1 MESECKVTQ
10 GDNVMTAKKTK
21 HQQILEYVRQAILG
35 GTYKAGD
42 RLPTDGQLMRQFSTS
57 RPTVARA
64 MRDLEMEG
72 YLERRAGSGSF
83 VRVPA
88 QTKPSLIGI
97 LTPEIGEH
105 ELFQP
110 ICSEIALQCQKHNL
124 SLLWADSSSGNGD
137 GVIDHE
143 KNAYDLCQRY
153 ISLGVAGVFFTPVEF
168 SEKMLSAN
176 REIADQ
182 LDSNGISVVL
192 LDRDIE
198 RLPKRSRFDLVGID
212 NFRCGYM
219 QADHMLGLGCK
230 RIAYVS
236 RAVSAPTIAL
246 RIAGFRHAMQSNEI
260 PAAETLEFCGDLG
273 SPAFIDSIIK
283 AKPEAVICANDTT
296 AMMLMRSLLQRGVR
310 IPEDLRMIGIDDVKI
325 ASMAMVPLTSI
336 RQHCRALGS
345 AAVNTMIRR
354 IENRKMCA
362 HDIQVDVELVIR
374 ESCGAS
380 VAEKK

>member
-1 MESECKVTQ
+1 
-10 GDNVMTAKKTK
+10 MTTKKTK
-21 HQQILEYVRQAILG
+21 HQRILEFVRQAILG

-88 QTKPSLIGI
+88 QSKPSLIGI
-97 LTPEIGEH
+97 LTPEVGEH

-124 SLLWADSSSGNGD
+124 SLLWADSAVNGD
-137 GVIDHE
+137 GEIDHE

-153 ISLGVAGVFFTPVEF
+153 IKLGVAGVFFAPVEF
-168 SEKMLSAN
+168 SEKMLVAN
-176 REIADQ
+176 REIAEQ

-212 NFRCGYM
+212 NFRAGHM
-219 QADHMLGLGCK
+219 QAEHMLSLGCK
-230 RIAYVS
+230 RISYVS
-236 RAVSAPTIAL
+236 REISAPTIDL
-246 RIAGFRHAMQSNEI
+246 RIAGFRNAMESKGI
-260 PAAETLEFCGDLG
+260 STDDTLEFCGDLE
-273 SPAFIDSIIK
+273 SQTFIDTIVS
-283 AKPEAVICANDTT
+283 AKPDAVICANDTT
-296 AMMLMRSLLQRGVR
+296 AMMLMRSLIQRGIK

-336 RQHCRALGS
+336 HQPCRAIGS
-345 AAVNTMIRR
+345 AAVNTMVRR

-362 HDIQVDVELVIR
+362 HDIQVDVELIVR

-380 VAEKK
+380 KSS

>member
-1 MESECKVTQ
+1 
-10 GDNVMTAKKTK
+10 MTAKKTK
-21 HQQILEYVRQAILG
+21 HQQILEYVRQSIIG

-97 LTPEIGEH
+97 LTPEVGEH

-124 SLLWADSSSGNGD
+124 SLLWADSSGNGS
-137 GVIDHE
+137 GTTDHE
-143 KNAYDLCQRY
+143 RNAKELCERY

-168 SEKMLSAN
+168 SETMLVAN
-176 REIADQ
+176 REIAEQ
-182 LDSNGISVVL
+182 LDANGISVVL

-212 NFRCGYM
+212 NFRAGYM
-219 QADHMLGLGCK
+219 QADHMLNLGCK
-230 RIAYVS
+230 KIAYIS
-236 RAVSAPTIAL
+236 REISASTIDL
-246 RIAGFRHAMQSNEI
+246 RIAGFRHAMTSHGSKNSDI
-260 PAAETLEFCGDLG
+260 IEFCGDLD
-273 SPAFIDSIIK
+273 SKTFVDSIV
-283 AKPEAVICANDTT
+283 AAAPEAVICANDTT
-296 AMMLMRSLLQRGVR
+296 AMMLMRAFLQRGVKV
-310 IPEDLRMIGIDDVKI
+310 PDNVRMIGIDDVKI

-336 RQHCRALGS
+336 HQPCRAIGS
-345 AAVNTMIRR
+345 AAVNTMVRR

-362 HDIQVDVELVIR
+362 HDIQVDVNLVVR

-380 VAEKK
+380 KTS

>member
-1 MESECKVTQ
+1 
-10 GDNVMTAKKTK
+10 MTAKKTK
-21 HQQILEYVRQAILG
+21 HQQILEFVRQAILG
-35 GTYKAGD
+35 GSYNAGD

-97 LTPEIGEH
+97 LTPEVGEH

-124 SLLWADSSSGNGD
+124 SLLWADSATNGSEE
-137 GVIDHE
+137 IDHE
-143 KNAYDLCQRY
+143 RNAYDLCQRY

-168 SEKMLSAN
+168 SEKMLVAN
-176 REIADQ
+176 REIAER
-182 LDSNGISVVL
+182 LDASGISVVL
-192 LDRDIE
+192 IDRDIE

-212 NFRCGYM
+212 NFRAGFM
-219 QADHMLGLGCK
+219 QADHMLNQGCK
-230 RIAYVS
+230 KIAYVS
-236 RAVSAPTIAL
+236 REVSAPTIDL
-246 RIAGFRHAMQSNEI
+246 RIAGFRQATASQGLKLDDSI
-260 PAAETLEFCGDLG
+260 EFCGDL
-273 SPAFIDSIIK
+273 SDKKFVDSII
-283 AKPEAVICANDTT
+283 AYSPDAIVCANDTT
-296 AMMLMRSLLQRGVR
+296 AMMLMRSLLQKGIK
-310 IPEDLRMIGIDDVKI
+310 IPGDVRMIGIDDVKI

-336 RQHCRALGS
+336 HQPCRAIGG
-345 AAVNTMIRR
+345 AAVNTMVRR

-374 ESCGAS
+374 DSCGAS
-380 VAEKK
+380 PSSS

>member
-1 MESECKVTQ
+1 
-10 GDNVMTAKKTK
+10 MTAKKTK
-21 HQQILEYVRQAILG
+21 HQQILEYVRQSILG

-97 LTPEIGEH
+97 LTPEIGQH

-124 SLLWADSSSGNGD
+124 SLLWADSSGNGD
-137 GVIDHE
+137 GTIDHE
-143 KNAYDLCQRY
+143 RNAYDLCQRY
-153 ISLGVAGVFFTPVEF
+153 ISLGVAGVFFAPVEF
-168 SEKMLSAN
+168 SEKMLDAN
-176 REIADQ
+176 REIAEQ

-212 NFRCGYM
+212 NFRAGYM

-230 RIAYVS
+230 KIGYVS
-236 RAVSAPTIAL
+236 REVSASTIDL
-246 RIAGFRHAMQSNEI
+246 RIAGFKNAMESKGISRED
-260 PAAETLEFCGDLG
+260 TLDFCGDLEDP
-273 SPAFIDSIIK
+273 SFIDSIIS
-283 AKPEAVICANDTT
+283 ATPEALICANDTT
-296 AMMLMRSLLQRGVR
+296 AMMLMNSLIQRGVK
-310 IPEDLRMIGIDDVKI
+310 IPDDLRMIGIDDVKI

-336 RQHCRALGS
+336 HQPCRAIGS
-345 AAVNTMIRR
+345 AAVNTMVRR

-362 HDIQVDVELVIR
+362 HDVHVDVELVVR
-374 ESCGAS
+374 ESCGANRLQP
-380 VAEKK
+380 EN

>member
-1 MESECKVTQ
+1 
-10 GDNVMTAKKTK
+10 MTAKKTK
-21 HQQILEYVRQAILG
+21 HQQILGYVRQAILS

-42 RLPTDGQLMRQFSTS
+42 RLPTDGQLMRQFNTS

-137 GVIDHE
+137 TAIDHE
-143 KNAYDLCQRY
+143 KNAYELCQRY
-153 ISLGVAGVFFTPVEF
+153 IKLGVAGVFFTPVEF
-168 SEKMLSAN
+168 SEKMLVAN
-176 REIADQ
+176 REIAEQ
-182 LDSNGISVVL
+182 LDANGISVVL

-198 RLPKRSRFDLVGID
+198 RLPKRSRFDLVGVD

-219 QADHMLGLGCK
+219 QADHLLKLGCK
-230 RIAYVS
+230 RIGYAS
-236 RAVSAPTIAL
+236 RAVSAPTIAA
-246 RIAGFRHAMQSNEI
+246 RIAGFRHAMLSAGVQHSEN
-260 PAAETLEFCGDLG
+260 LEFCGNLHDPTL
-273 SPAFIDSIIK
+273 IDSIAK
-283 AKPEAVICANDTT
+283 AKLDGLICANDT
-296 AMMLMRSLLQRGVR
+296 AAIMIMRGLIQRGVR

-336 RQHCRALGS
+336 RQPCRAIGS

-362 HDIQVDVELVIR
+362 HDIHVDVELVVR
-374 ESCGAS
+374 ESCGS
-380 VAEKK
+380 IKES

>member
-1 MESECKVTQ
+1 
-10 GDNVMTAKKTK
+10 MTAKKTK

-35 GTYKAGD
+35 GKYSAGD

-97 LTPEIGEH
+97 LMPEVGEH

-124 SLLWADSSSGNGD
+124 SLLWADSSGNGSKS
-137 GVIDHE
+137 GHLIDHE
-143 KNAYDLCQRY
+143 KESYELCQRY
-153 ISLGVAGVFFTPVEF
+153 ISLGVAGVFFAPVEF
-168 SEKMLSAN
+168 SEKMLVAN
-176 REIADQ
+176 REIAER
-182 LDSNGISVVL
+182 LDESGISVVL

-212 NFRCGYM
+212 NFRAGYL
-219 QADHMLGLGCK
+219 QADHMLNLGCK

-236 RAVSAPTIAL
+236 REVSAPTIDL
-246 RIAGFRHAMQSNEI
+246 RIAGYRHALQSKGLTAGES
-260 PAAETLEFCGDLG
+260 LELCGDMEDEEFVDQVI
-273 SPAFIDSIIK
+273 AHQ
-283 AKPEAVICANDTT
+283 PEAIVCANDTT
-296 AMMLMRSLLQRGVR
+296 AVMLMRSLTQKGIK
-310 IPEDLRMIGIDDVKI
+310 IPEDVRLIGIDDVKL
-325 ASMAMVPLTSI
+325 ASMAMIPLTSVK
-336 RQHCRALGS
+336 QPCRAIGG

-362 HDIQVDVELVIR
+362 HDIQVDVELIVR
-374 ESCGAS
+374 DSCGSSSQSTSSPARPN
-380 VAEKK
+380 A

>member
-1 MESECKVTQ
+1 
-10 GDNVMTAKKTK
+10 MTAKKTK

-35 GTYKAGD
+35 GTYHAGD

-97 LTPEIGEH
+97 LMPEVGEH

-124 SLLWADSSSGNGD
+124 SLLWADSSGNGEAPE
-137 GVIDHE
+137 GAVDHE
-143 KNAYDLCQRY
+143 NEAYELCQRY
-153 ISLGVAGVFFTPVEF
+153 ISLGVAGVFFAPVEF
-168 SEKMLSAN
+168 SEKMLVAN
-176 REIADQ
+176 REIAER
-182 LDSNGISVVL
+182 LDANGISVVL

-212 NFRCGYM
+212 NFRAGCLQTDYM
-219 QADHMLGLGCK
+219 LNLGCK
-230 RIAYVS
+230 KIAYVS
-236 RAVSAPTIAL
+236 REVSAPTIDL
-246 RIAGFRHAMQSNEI
+246 RIAGYRHAMASRGLTHDVDL
-260 PAAETLEFCGDLG
+260 ALCGDLEDDN
-273 SPAFIDSIIK
+273 FISSIISH
-283 AKPEAVICANDTT
+283 APEAIVCANDTT
-296 AMMLMRSLLQRGVR
+296 AVMLMRSLTQKGVKVPDDVR
-310 IPEDLRMIGIDDVKI
+310 LIGIDDVKI
-325 ASMAMVPLTSI
+325 ASMAMIPLTSVK
-336 RQHCRALGS
+336 QPCRAIGS

-362 HDIQVDVELVIR
+362 HDIHVDVELVVR
-374 ESCGAS
+374 NSCGTAN
-380 VAEKK
+380 

>member
-1 MESECKVTQ
+1 
-10 GDNVMTAKKTK
+10 MTAKKTK

-35 GTYKAGD
+35 GSYSAGD

-97 LTPEIGEH
+97 LTPEVGEH

-124 SLLWADSSSGNGD
+124 SLLWADSAGNGNGD
-137 GVIDHE
+137 EELDHE

-168 SEKMLSAN
+168 SEKMVVAN
-176 REIADQ
+176 REIAER
-182 LDSNGISVVL
+182 LDANGISVVL

-212 NFRCGYM
+212 NFRAGYM
-219 QADHMLGLGCK
+219 QTDHMLNLGCK
-230 RIAYVS
+230 KIAYVS
-236 RAVSAPTIAL
+236 REVSAPTIDL
-246 RIAGFRHAMQSNEI
+246 RIAGYRRAIASRGLNGGDSI
-260 PAAETLEFCGDLG
+260 EFCGDL
-273 SPAFIDSIIK
+273 SDEKFVDSIAANSPDAI
-283 AKPEAVICANDTT
+283 VCANDTT
-296 AMMLMRSLLQRGVR
+296 AMMLMRSLLQRGIK
-310 IPEDLRMIGIDDVKI
+310 IPADIRMIGIDDVKI

-336 RQHCRALGS
+336 HQPCRAIGS
-345 AAVNTMIRR
+345 AAVNTMVRR

-362 HDIQVDVELVIR
+362 HDIHVDIEVVVR
-374 ESCGAS
+374 ESCGT
-380 VAEKK
+380 VPVR

>member
-1 MESECKVTQ
+1 
-10 GDNVMTAKKTK
+10 MTAKKTK
-21 HQQILEYVRQAILG
+21 HQQILEYVRQSILG
-35 GTYKAGD
+35 GTYTAGD

-88 QTKPSLIGI
+88 QNKPSLIGL
-97 LTPEIGEH
+97 LTPEVGHH

-124 SLLWADSSSGNGD
+124 SLLWADSSGNG
-137 GVIDHE
+137 GGEIDHE

-153 ISLGVAGVFFTPVEF
+153 ISLGVAGVFFAPVEF
-168 SEKMLSAN
+168 SEKMLVAN
-176 REIADQ
+176 REIAEQ

-212 NFRCGYM
+212 NFRVGNM
-219 QADHMLGLGCK
+219 QADHMLSLGCK

-236 RAVSAPTIAL
+236 REVSASTIDL
-246 RIAGFRHAMQSNEI
+246 RIAGFRYAMESKRISREN
-260 PAAETLEFCGDLG
+260 TFEFCGNF
-273 SPAFIDSIIK
+273 ADSKFVDEIVE
-283 AKPEAVICANDTT
+283 AKLDAIVCSNDTA
-296 AMMLMRSLLQRGVR
+296 AMTLMRSLLQRGIQ
-310 IPEDLRMIGIDDVKI
+310 IPQDIRMIGVDDVKI

-336 RQHCRALGS
+336 HQPCRAIGG
-345 AAVNTMIRR
+345 AAVNTMVRR

-374 ESCGAS
+374 ESCGSANS
-380 VAEKK
+380 N

>member
-1 MESECKVTQ
+1 
-10 GDNVMTAKKTK
+10 MTAKKTK
-21 HQQILEYVRQAILG
+21 HQQILEFVRQAILG
-35 GTYKAGD
+35 GDYLAGD

-97 LTPEIGEH
+97 LTPEVGEH

-124 SLLWADSSSGNGD
+124 SLLWADSAGNGH
-137 GVIDHE
+137 GAIDHE

-168 SEKMLSAN
+168 SEKMLVAN
-176 REIADQ
+176 REIAER
-182 LDSNGISVVL
+182 LDANGISVVL
-192 LDRDIE
+192 IDRDIE

-212 NFRCGYM
+212 NFRAGYL
-219 QADHMLGLGCK
+219 QADHMLNLGCK
-230 RIAYVS
+230 KIAYVS
-236 RAVSAPTIAL
+236 REVSAPTIDL
-246 RIAGFRHAMQSNEI
+246 RIAGYRQATTSRGI
-260 PAAETLEFCGDLG
+260 KPSDSVEFCGDLTDNK
-273 SPAFIDSIIK
+273 FVDSIV
-283 AKPEAVICANDTT
+283 AKSPDAIVCSNDTA
-296 AMMLMRSLLQRGVR
+296 AMMLMRSLLQRGIK
-310 IPEDLRMIGIDDVKI
+310 IPEDVRMIGIDDVKI

-336 RQHCRALGS
+336 HQPCRAIGS
-345 AAVNTMIRR
+345 AAVNTMVRR

-362 HDIQVDVELVIR
+362 HDIHVNVELVIR
-374 ESCGAS
+374 DSCGAQRS
-380 VAEKK
+380 S

>member
-1 MESECKVTQ
+1 
-10 GDNVMTAKKTK
+10 MTAKKTK

-35 GTYKAGD
+35 GTYQAGD

-97 LTPEIGEH
+97 LTPEVGEH

-124 SLLWADSSSGNGD
+124 SLLWADSAGNGD
-137 GVIDHE
+137 GAIDHE
-143 KNAYDLCQRY
+143 RNAYDLCQRY

-168 SEKMLSAN
+168 SEKMLVAN
-176 REIADQ
+176 REIAEQ
-182 LDSNGISVVL
+182 LDANGISVVL

-212 NFRCGYM
+212 NFRAGCT
-219 QADHMLGLGCK
+219 QADHMLNLGCK
-230 RIAYVS
+230 RIGYVS
-236 RAVSAPTIAL
+236 REVSAPTIDL
-246 RIAGFRHAMQSNEI
+246 RIAGFRHAMSMRGIDAKN
-260 PAAETLEFCGDLG
+260 TLEFCGDLED
-273 SPAFIDSIIK
+273 SAFINSIVEQS
-283 AKPEAVICANDTT
+283 PEAIICANDTT
-296 AMMLMRSLLQRGVR
+296 AMMLMRSLLQLGIK
-310 IPEDLRMIGIDDVKI
+310 IPDDIRMIGIDDVKI

-336 RQHCRALGS
+336 HQPCRAIGS
-345 AAVNTMIRR
+345 AAVNTMVRR

-362 HDIQVDVELVIR
+362 HDIHVDVELVVR
-374 ESCGAS
+374 DSCGAAKS
-380 VAEKK
+380 G

>member
-1 MESECKVTQ
+1 
-10 GDNVMTAKKTK
+10 MTAKKTK
-21 HQQILEYVRQAILG
+21 HQQILEHVRQSILG

-97 LTPEIGEH
+97 LTPEVGEH

-110 ICSEIALQCQKHNL
+110 ICNEIALQCQKHNL
-124 SLLWADSSSGNGD
+124 SLLWADSPGDGNGI
-137 GVIDHE
+137 VDHE
-143 KNAYDLCQRY
+143 KNAKELCERY
-153 ISLGVAGVFFTPVEF
+153 ISLGVTGVFFAPVEF
-168 SEKMLSAN
+168 SEKMLVAN

-182 LDSNGISVVL
+182 LDANGISVVL

-198 RLPKRSRFDLVGID
+198 RLPKRSRFDLIGID
-212 NFRCGYM
+212 NFRAGYM
-219 QADHMLGLGCK
+219 QAAHMLGLGCK
-230 RIAYVS
+230 KIAYVS
-236 RAVSAPTIAL
+236 REVSASTIDL
-246 RIAGFRHAMQSNEI
+246 RIAGFRHAMALNGSK
-260 PAAETLEFCGDLG
+260 PKDTLEFCGDLDS
-273 SPAFIDSIIK
+273 SPFVDSIVSK
-283 AKPEAVICANDTT
+283 SPEAIICANDTT
-296 AMMLMRSLLQRGVR
+296 AVMLMRSLFQRGIKVPDD
-310 IPEDLRMIGIDDVKI
+310 IRMIGIDDVKI

-336 RQHCRALGS
+336 HQPCRAIGS
-345 AAVNTMIRR
+345 AAVNTMVRR

-362 HDIQVDVELVIR
+362 HDVQVEIELVIR
-374 ESCGAS
+374 DSCGAL
-380 VAEKK
+380 ANDNC

>member
-1 MESECKVTQ
+1 
-10 GDNVMTAKKTK
+10 MTAKKTK
-21 HQQILEYVRQAILG
+21 HQQILEHVRQAILSG
-35 GTYKAGD
+35 KYKAGD
-42 RLPTDGQLMRQFSTS
+42 RLPTDGQLLRQFSTS

-124 SLLWADSSSGNGD
+124 SLLWADSSGNSD
-137 GVIDHE
+137 GEVDHE

-153 ISLGVAGVFFTPVEF
+153 IGLGVAGVFFTPVEF
-168 SEKMLSAN
+168 SEKMLVAN
-176 REIADQ
+176 REIAEQ
-182 LDSNGISVVL
+182 LDAAGISVVL

-212 NFRCGYM
+212 NFRAGFM
-219 QADHMLGLGCK
+219 QADHMLNLGAE
-230 RIAYVS
+230 RVAYVS
-236 RAVSAPTIAL
+236 REVSAPTIGL
-246 RIAGFRHAMQSNEI
+246 RIAGFRHAMESRGISRKN
-260 PAAETLEFCGDLG
+260 TLEFCGNLKD
-273 SPAFIDSIIK
+273 PKFIDTIIA
-283 AKPEAVICANDTT
+283 AKTEAVVCSNDTM
-296 AMMLMRSLLQRGVR
+296 AIWLMQALSQRGIR
-310 IPEDLRMIGIDDVKI
+310 IPEDLRLIGIDDVKI

-336 RQHCRALGS
+336 HQPCRAIGS
-345 AAVNTMIRR
+345 AAVNTMVRR
-354 IENRKMCA
+354 IENRKMCP
-362 HDIQVDVELVIR
+362 HDIHVDVELVVR
-374 ESCGAS
+374 ESCGHNR
-380 VAEKK
+380 KG

>member
-1 MESECKVTQ
+1 
-10 GDNVMTAKKTK
+10 MTAKKTK
-21 HQQILEYVRQAILG
+21 HQQILEHVRQSILG

-97 LTPEIGEH
+97 LTPEVGEH

-124 SLLWADSSSGNGD
+124 SLLWAETPGNGN
-137 GVIDHE
+137 GETDHE
-143 KNAYDLCQRY
+143 RNAKELCERY
-153 ISLGVAGVFFTPVEF
+153 ISLGVAGVFFAPVEF
-168 SEKMLSAN
+168 SETMLVAN
-176 REIADQ
+176 REIAEQ

-212 NFRCGYM
+212 NFRAGYV
-219 QADHMLGLGCK
+219 QADHMLNLGAK

-236 RAVSAPTIAL
+236 REVSASTIDL
-246 RIAGFRHAMQSNEI
+246 RIAGFRHAMSSQGSK
-260 PAAETLEFCGDLG
+260 AADTLQFCGDLD
-273 SPAFIDSIIK
+273 SKSFIDSIVAQSPDAI
-283 AKPEAVICANDTT
+283 ICANDTT
-296 AMMLMRSLLQRGVR
+296 AMMLMRSLIQRGIK
-310 IPEDLRMIGIDDVKI
+310 IPDDIRMIGIDDVKI

-336 RQHCRALGS
+336 HQPCRAIGS
-345 AAVNTMIRR
+345 AAVNTMVRR

-362 HDIQVDVELVIR
+362 HDIQVDVELIVR
-374 ESCGAS
+374 DSCGS
-380 VAEKK
+380 TKTPNR